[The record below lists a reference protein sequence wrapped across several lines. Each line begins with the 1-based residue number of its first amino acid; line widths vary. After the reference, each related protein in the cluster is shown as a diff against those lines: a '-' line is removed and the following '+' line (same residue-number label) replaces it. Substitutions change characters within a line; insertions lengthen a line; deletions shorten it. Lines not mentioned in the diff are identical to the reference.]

1 MQAEISR
8 FVSMIPRRER
18 IICYGRVEFE
28 DEGGEGAL
36 MCFKSER
43 IDYFGGR
50 ECIYELGN

>member
-18 IICYGRVEFE
+18 IVCYGRVEFE